1 MQIFPLEVI
10 FNEYY
15 ERLVYFSL
23 KILDDKQDAED
34 AVQEAFVRYW
44 NNKDN
49 VSQELHSIR
58 SYLYA
63 AVKSISLN
71 VIRHRQVVK
80 NFEQQALSPAA
91 ENQIINNIIQAEVL
105 TKICKA
111 MATLPDACRRISRMG
126 YIDGMKNLEIAK
138 ELGISVNTV
147 KSQKLKGL
155 KILRMKLIPDLIVS
169 IYLLAMNWP

>member
-15 ERLVYFSL
+15 DRLVYFSL

-44 NNKDN
+44 NNRDD
-49 VSQELHSIR
+49 VSQELPSIR

-63 AVKSISLN
+63 TVKNISLN

-80 NFEQQALSPAA
+80 NFEQQTLSPVT

-111 MATLPDACRRISRMG
+111 METLPDACRRISWMG

-155 KILRMKLIPDLIVS
+155 KIIRMKLIPDLIVS
-169 IYLLAMNWP
+169 IYLLIMNWP

>member
-1 MQIFPLEVI
+1 MQLFPLEVI

-15 ERLVYFSL
+15 DRLVYFSF
-23 KILDDKQDAED
+23 KIVDDKQDAED

-49 VSQELHSIR
+49 ISQERHQIR

-63 AVKSISLN
+63 TVKNISLN

-80 NFEQQALSPAA
+80 QFEQHTLSPGE
-91 ENQIINNIIQAEVL
+91 ENQIISKIIQTEVL
-105 TKICKA
+105 TKICEA
-111 MATLPDACRRISRMG
+111 MATLPDGCRRISWMG
-126 YIDGMKNLEIAK
+126 YIDGMKNREIAR

-147 KSQKLKGL
+147 KTQKLRGVKM
-155 KILRMKLIPDLIVS
+155 LRMKLIPELIIS
-169 IYLLAMNWP
+169 IYLLMVNWP

>member
-15 ERLVYFSL
+15 DRLVYFSL

-49 VSQELHSIR
+49 VSQELPSIR

-63 AVKSISLN
+63 TVKNISLN

-80 NFEQQALSPAA
+80 NFEQQALSPAT

-111 MATLPDACRRISRMG
+111 METLPDACRRISWMG

-155 KILRMKLIPDLIVS
+155 KIIRMKLIPDLIVS
-169 IYLLAMNWP
+169 IYLLIMNWP

>member
-15 ERLVYFSL
+15 DRLVYFSL

-44 NNKDN
+44 NNKDK
-49 VSQELHSIR
+49 VSQELPSIR

-63 AVKSISLN
+63 TVKNISLN

-80 NFEQQALSPAA
+80 NFEQQTLSPAT

-111 MATLPDACRRISRMG
+111 METLPDACRRISRMG

-155 KILRMKLIPDLIVS
+155 KIIRMKLIPDLIVS
-169 IYLLAMNWP
+169 IYLLTMNWP

>member
-15 ERLVYFSL
+15 DRLVYFSL

-44 NNKDN
+44 NNKDK
-49 VSQELHSIR
+49 VAQELQSIR

-63 AVKSISLN
+63 TVKNISLN

-80 NFEQQALSPAA
+80 NFEQQTLSPAA
-91 ENQIINNIIQAEVL
+91 ENQVINHIIQTEVL

-111 MATLPDACRRISRMG
+111 METLPDACRRISWMG

-155 KILRMKLIPDLIVS
+155 KILRLKLIPDLIVT
-169 IYLLAMNWP
+169 IYLLTMNWP